1 VFPYCEEW
9 KVPVG
14 SIARY
19 AIRSVVRNK
28 RRTFAALIGTLLA
41 VTLVAGENIAID
53 TTASSV
59 LNEMLND
66 LNYDFVGYSFGI
78 DEVVNGTNALSSV
91 NGVEH
96 VEPVVDLGMVE
107 VSEWGYNGTID
118 VHFALAHAVRS
129 TISSVAGKFGFATD
143 PSVPS
148 GQVVLTE
155 SFASEVGVGIGE
167 ELTLRV
173 RSFNMTGPVFH
184 FLNVTVGNIVIMEE
198 SEEDTGG
205 PILLRGRY
213 NILFNFN
220 DLDSIMTSLGI
231 DDSGPFSL
239 MAQYYIWVD
248 RSEVVRAGDP
258 DKTQEL
264 LTRMHRQLSWAGAP
278 HDITVQESELI
289 WVVQGFGT
297 WLLLYRAVFL
307 ALALPAIVLGVYL
320 SIIGSE
326 LGLGERRREIGIF
339 KARGSTDRQIF
350 GLLITEALIMG
361 VIAGALGL
369 VFGALSSNLFSVLT
383 PYGLRQSF
391 LEVTVTEFTIVL
403 AIVMAVVLL
412 LIATYRPAKRF
423 AALPVTQT
431 LQKYS
436 KEEAEVKYKPTRD
449 IIFMGLA
456 TFNYVGLL
464 YLRDFTGGGS
474 SMAAVMCFLLPI
486 VIVLTPFAPFF
497 LVIGVTSF
505 LTRFTTKI
513 YGWTSRATKFFTK
526 DLHDIVKRNI
536 VRNPKRASSVCVL
549 IAMGLAFGIIVSS
562 LSESQSAHLERT
574 LHAQIGGDI
583 SVRAW
588 SVNQSFADDISGV
601 DGVRRVA
608 DATSMWG
615 MLEFGDFDSTVWAF
629 NSSAYSSVT
638 HPDQYF
644 FVEGEASSTIRSLQS
659 YGNVIVNQQLA
670 DSYYLRVNDQITVA
684 VENSYRDDDGNY
696 ASDTDDYQ
704 FRVIGIV
711 KVLPGFMVPDLG
723 FWSGNGMYVDYLS
736 LNRTSLG
743 NQTFGFLVDVDGG
756 KDPSDVK
763 DDIMDAFPDV
773 VSEGQVLV
781 YKEELD
787 KARSDPFTGAL
798 FNFLMVEFAFA
809 LLIIGVG
816 LGLIMY
822 VAATEREG
830 EFASIMSRG
839 ASAKQVTNLLLGE
852 AMTIIIIGVVIG
864 TTTGLITAFVF
875 NELISFGMTGGG
887 VGVLDM
893 PLTVSYQTIGLI
905 LATIVILIVAS
916 LLASLRIRR
925 IDLAASLRKRGG

>member
-1 VFPYCEEW
+1 MFPYCEEC

-14 SIARY
+14 SVARY
-19 AIRSVVRNK
+19 AIRNVYRNK

-59 LNEMLND
+59 LNEMLDD
-66 LNYDFVGYSFGI
+66 LNYDFLGYSEGF
-78 DEVVNGTNALSSV
+78 DEAVNGTNALSSV

-96 VEPVVDLGMVE
+96 VEPIVNLGMVE
-107 VSEWGYNGTID
+107 VSEWGYNGTIE
-118 VHFALAHAVRS
+118 AQYAMAHAVRS
-129 TISSVAGKFGFATD
+129 TISSVADKFGFVSD

-148 GQVVLTE
+148 GQIVLTE
-155 SFASEVGVGIGE
+155 DFSNEVGVGIGE

-173 RSFNMTGPVFH
+173 RSFNATGPEFY
-184 FLNVTVGNIVIMEE
+184 FLNLTVGNIVIMED
-198 SEEDTGG
+198 SEDDSGG
-205 PILLRGRY
+205 PILPIGRFD
-213 NILFNFN
+213 ILFNFD
-220 DLDSIMTSLGI
+220 DLDFIISTLGI
-231 DDSGPFSL
+231 DDFGHFF
-239 MAQYYIWVD
+239 MTEYYIWVD
-248 RSEVVRAGDP
+248 RSEVVKPGDP

-278 HDITVQESELI
+278 YDIEVQESELI

-297 WLLLYRAVFL
+297 WMLVYRAIFL

-361 VIAGALGL
+361 VIAGVLGL
-369 VFGALSSNLFSVLT
+369 VFGALTSNLFSVLT

-391 LEVTVTEFTIVL
+391 LEVTVTEFTIVF

-412 LIATYRPAKRF
+412 LISTYRPAKRF
-423 AALPVTQT
+423 SALAVTET
-431 LQKYS
+431 LRKYS
-436 KEEAEVKYKPTRD
+436 KEEAEIKYRPTRD
-449 IIFMGLA
+449 VIFMALA

-464 YLRDFTGGGS
+464 YLRDFTGEGS
-474 SMAAVMCFLLPI
+474 SMVAVMCFLLPI
-486 VIVLTPFAPFF
+486 IIVLTPFAPFF

-588 SVNQSFADDISGV
+588 SVNRSFANDLDGV

-608 DATSMWG
+608 DAASMRG
-615 MLEFGDFDSTVWAF
+615 MLEFGAIDSTVWAF
-629 NSSAYSSVT
+629 DSSLYSSVV

-644 FVEGEASSTIRSLQS
+644 FEEGEASSTIRSLQS
-659 YGNVIVNQQLA
+659 YGNVIINQQLA
-670 DSYYLRVNDQITVA
+670 DSYYLRVNDRFTTT
-684 VENSYRDDDGNY
+684 VENTYRDDDGNFV
-696 ASDTDDYQ
+696 SDTDDYQ

-711 KVLPGFMVPDLG
+711 KVLPGFMIPDMG
-723 FWSGNGMYVDYLS
+723 FWSGNGMYVDYS
-736 LNRTSLG
+736 SINRTSLG
-743 NQTFGFLVDVDGG
+743 NQTFSFFVDVEGG
-756 KDPSDVK
+756 RNPSDVK
-763 DDIMDAFPDV
+763 DNIIDAFPDV
-773 VSEGQVLV
+773 LSARQVLV

-852 AMTIIIIGVVIG
+852 AVTIIIIGVVIG
-864 TTTGLITAFVF
+864 TVTGLITAFVF

-887 VGVLDM
+887 AGVLDM
-893 PLTVSYQTIGLI
+893 PLTVSYQTIGLV
-905 LATIVILIVAS
+905 LATIAILIVAS

-925 IDLAASLRKRGG
+925 IDLATSLRKRGG

>member
-1 VFPYCEEW
+1 
-9 KVPVG
+9 VPVG
-14 SIARY
+14 SVARY
-19 AIRSVVRNK
+19 AIRNVYRNK
-28 RRTFAALIGTLLA
+28 RRTFAALVGTLLA

-59 LNEMLND
+59 LNEMLDD
-66 LNYDFVGYSFGI
+66 LIYDFVGHSYGI

-96 VEPVVDLGMVE
+96 VEPIVDLGMVE
-107 VSEWGYNGTID
+107 VSEWGYNGTVD
-118 VHFALAHAVRS
+118 VYFALAHAVRS
-129 TISSVAGKFGFATD
+129 TINSVAGKFGFATD

-148 GQVVLTE
+148 GQIVLTE
-155 SFASEVGVGIGE
+155 SFANEMGVGIGE

-173 RSFNMTGPVFH
+173 RSFNMTGSVFH

-198 SEEDTGG
+198 SEDDSGG
-205 PILLRGRY
+205 PILPLGRF
-213 NILFNFN
+213 NILFNFD
-220 DLDSIMTSLGI
+220 DLDSIITSFGI
-231 DDSGPFSL
+231 DDSGPFYL
-239 MAQYYIWVD
+239 MTEYFIWVD
-248 RSEVVRAGDP
+248 RTEVVKPGDP

-264 LTRMHRQLSWAGAP
+264 LTRMHRRLSWAGAP
-278 HDITVQESELI
+278 YDITVRESELV

-297 WLLLYRAVFL
+297 WMLVYRAVFL

-369 VFGALSSNLFSVLT
+369 VFGALTSNLFSVLT

-412 LIATYRPAKRF
+412 LISTYRPAKRYS
-423 AALPVTQT
+423 ALAVTET
-431 LQKYS
+431 LRKYS

-449 IIFMGLA
+449 IIFMALA

-474 SMAAVMCFLLPI
+474 SMVAVMCFLLPI

-526 DLHDIVKRNI
+526 DLHDVVKRNI

-574 LHAQIGGDI
+574 LQAQIGGDI
-583 SVRAW
+583 SVHTW
-588 SVNQSFADDISGV
+588 SANRSFANDLDGV

-608 DATSMWG
+608 DATSMG
-615 MLEFGDFDSTVWAF
+615 GSLEFGGAYSTVWALD
-629 NSSAYSSVT
+629 SSEYLSVT

-644 FVEGEASSTIRSLQS
+644 FVEGEASSTIQSLQS
-659 YGNVIVNQQLA
+659 YGNVIINEQLA
-670 DSYYLRVNDQITVA
+670 DSYYLRVNDQLTVT
-684 VENSYRDDDGNY
+684 VENSYRDDDGSY
-696 ASDTDDYQ
+696 ISDSDDYQ
-704 FRVIGIV
+704 FKVVGIV
-711 KVLPGFMVPDLG
+711 KVLPGFMAPEIG
-723 FWSGNGMYVDYLS
+723 FWSEGGIYVDYS
-736 LNRTSLG
+736 SINHTSLG
-743 NQTFGFLVDVDGG
+743 NQTFAFFVDVEGG
-756 KDPSDVK
+756 ENPSNVK
-763 DDIMDAFPDV
+763 DSILDAFPDV
-773 VSEGQVLV
+773 VSEDRQVLV
-781 YKEELD
+781 FKEELD

-830 EFASIMSRG
+830 EFASIMARG
-839 ASAKQVTNLLLGE
+839 ASAKQVTNILLGE
-852 AMTIIIIGVVIG
+852 AVTIIIIGVVIG
-864 TTTGLITAFVF
+864 TVTGLITAFVF

-887 VGVLDM
+887 AGVLDM
-893 PLTVSYQTIGLI
+893 PLTVSYQTIGLV
-905 LATIVILIVAS
+905 LATIAILIVAS

-925 IDLAASLRKRGG
+925 IDLATSLRKRGG

>member
-1 VFPYCEEW
+1 
-9 KVPVG
+9 VPVG
-14 SIARY
+14 SVARY
-19 AIRSVVRNK
+19 AIRSVIRNK

-59 LNEMLND
+59 LNEMLDN
-66 LNYDFVGYSFGI
+66 LNHDFIGHSSDIG
-78 DEVVNGTNALSSV
+78 EAVNGTNALSGV

-96 VEPVVDLGMVE
+96 VEPIVQLVNTE
-107 VSEWGYNGTID
+107 VSEWGYEGMDD
-118 VHFALAHAVRS
+118 VYYASVHAVRP
-129 TISSVAGKFGFATD
+129 TISSVAGKFGFVSD

-148 GQVVLTE
+148 GKIVLTE
-155 SFASEVGVGIGE
+155 DFADEVGVGVGDN
-167 ELTLRV
+167 LTLRV
-173 RSFNMTGPVFH
+173 RSFNMTGPEFY
-184 FLNVTVGNIVIMEE
+184 FLNLTVGNIVIMEE
-198 SEEDTGG
+198 SEDDSVG
-205 PILLRGRY
+205 PIFSFERF
-213 NILFNFN
+213 NILLNFD
-220 DLDSIMTSLGI
+220 DLEFIMNNLGI
-231 DDSGPFSL
+231 DDSVPFPGITE
-239 MAQYYIWVD
+239 YYIWID
-248 RSEVVRAGDP
+248 RSEVVKPGDP

-264 LTRMHRQLSWAGAP
+264 LTRMHRQLTWAGAP
-278 HDITVQESELI
+278 YDITVQESELI
-289 WVVQGFGT
+289 WVVQGFST
-297 WLLLYRAVFL
+297 WLMVYRAVFL

-350 GLLITEALIMG
+350 GMLITEALIMG

-369 VFGALSSNLFSVLT
+369 LFGALTSNLFSVLT

-403 AIVMAVVLL
+403 AIVIAVVLL
-412 LIATYRPAKRF
+412 LISTYRPAKRF
-423 AALPVTQT
+423 SALPVTET

-436 KEEAEVKYKPTRD
+436 KEEAKVRYKPTRD
-449 IIFMGLA
+449 ILFIGLA
-456 TFNYVGLL
+456 IFNYVGLL

-474 SMAAVMCFLLPI
+474 SMVAVMCFLLPI
-486 VIVLTPFAPFF
+486 VVVLTPFAPFF

-526 DLHDIVKRNI
+526 DLHDVVKRNI
-536 VRNPKRASSVCVL
+536 VRNPKRASSICVL

-583 SVRAW
+583 SVRTW
-588 SVNQSFADDISGV
+588 SANRSFANDIGRV

-608 DATSMWG
+608 DATSMRG
-615 MLEFGDFDSTVWAF
+615 TLEFGAIDSTVWAF
-629 NSSAYSSVT
+629 DSSVYSSVT

-659 YGNVIVNQQLA
+659 YGNVIVNEQLA
-670 DSYYLRVNDQITVA
+670 DSYYLRVNDQITMT
-684 VENSYRDDDGNY
+684 VENPHRDDDGNY
-696 ASDTDDYQ
+696 FLDSDDYQ

-711 KVLPGFMVPDLG
+711 KVLPGLMVADLG

-736 LNRTSLG
+736 LNRTSFG
-743 NQTFGFLVDVDGG
+743 NQSLGFFVDVEDGR
-756 KDPSDVK
+756 DPSDVK
-763 DDIMDAFPDV
+763 DDIVDAFPSV

-781 YKEELD
+781 YDEELD
-787 KARSDPFTGAL
+787 RARSDPFTGAL
-798 FNFLMVEFAFA
+798 VNFLLVEVAFA

-864 TTTGLITAFVF
+864 TVTGLITAFVF

-893 PLTVSYQTIGLI
+893 PLTVSYQTVGLV
-905 LATIVILIVAS
+905 LATIGILVGAS
-916 LLASLRIRR
+916 LLASFRIRR
-925 IDLAASLRKRGG
+925 IDLASSLRKRGG